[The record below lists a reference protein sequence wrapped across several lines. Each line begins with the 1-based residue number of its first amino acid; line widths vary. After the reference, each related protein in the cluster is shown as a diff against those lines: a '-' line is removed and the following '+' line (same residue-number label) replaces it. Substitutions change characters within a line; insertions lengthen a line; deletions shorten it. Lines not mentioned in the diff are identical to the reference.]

1 MAMTEVKSQSLLRD
15 RLRRS
20 QACARIL
27 PHIMSPNRKPS
38 ASTKAKARAPRTWTE
53 KLEPLSEARLE
64 KDGRERRLVPTPMLV
79 AEELVRVRI
88 GQLITPSELRERLA
102 VRMRAD
108 LTCTRTTTRCL
119 QVLAMAS
126 EEALR
131 AGRRA
136 IAPWW
141 RIVDDK
147 GTLHDKSEPGVER
160 QRKFLLAEGHELVK
174 SKAGKW
180 RVEGFDPARAASK
193 REPIRR

>member
-1 MAMTEVKSQSLLRD
+1 
-15 RLRRS
+15 
-20 QACARIL
+20 
-27 PHIMSPNRKPS
+27 MSPNRKPTA
-38 ASTKAKARAPRTWTE
+38 ASRTRSRAARTWTE
-53 KLEPLSEARLE
+53 KLEPDSEPRLD
-64 KDGRERRLVPTPMLV
+64 KTGKERKLVPTPMLV

-136 IAPWW
+136 VAPWW
-141 RIVDDK
+141 RVVDDK

-160 QRKFLLAEGHELVK
+160 QRKFLLAEGHELLK
-174 SKAGKW
+174 TKAGKW
-180 RVEGFDPARAASK
+180 RVDGFDPARAASK